1 MREIKFRAWIKPY
14 YKFDTGKKDYR
25 MIYPHLEKD
34 DWYVIDCKSQTLM
47 DGEGGKISDY
57 AMYLQQYTGLHDKN
71 GKEIY
76 EGDILGDIY
85 EGGYIGWCDKCK
97 SFQYF
102 SCLKECMSCLGDV
115 HWYELLDEKLE
126 VIGNIYENPELIN

>member
-1 MREIKFRAWIKPY
+1 MREIKFRAWNGFKMYKPLLLEQNEERLFVQTGS
-14 YKFDTGKKDYR
+14 KGIFRGDTNKQ
-25 MIYPHLEKD
+25 I
-34 DWYVIDCKSQTLM
+34 LM
-47 DGEGGKISDY
+47 
-57 AMYLQQYTGLHDKN
+57 QFTGLKDKN
-71 GKEIY
+71 GKDIY

-126 VIGNIYENPELIN
+126 VIGNIFENKDLIN